1 MNIYIM
7 YIILNIGE
15 LECMLVKINVEN
27 FANEMINLLGLVT
40 NECGYILSDSSIKID
55 DITDYNKLVADKGL
69 LGIEK
74 DVRVSF
80 VIKEFDGSEYLINL
94 MMKQVF
100 MDYDFNKEILF
111 GFYTVK
117 LKSLSEDT
125 SLDAENKI
133 FEELF
138 VSSKI
143 ASYFNKDSILSN
155 IPYEELSYNLL
166 KINLDDYVADINRL
180 VEYAF
185 EHSSINYRK
194 ESIEVICNLNDDV
207 LARKVIMVTFDILN
221 SGGENCRNVNVALE
235 LVHMQYDFR
244 EEIIYGFF
252 IISLADVISM
262 EFKENDSKYIS
273 MASLIYDNG
282 IYGSFN
288 R

>member
-1 MNIYIM
+1 
-7 YIILNIGE
+7 
-15 LECMLVKINVEN
+15 MLVKINVEN

-221 SGGENCRNVNVALE
+221 SEGEDYRNVNVALE

-262 EFKENDSKYIS
+262 EFKEDNIKYIS